1 MTTVTIPNTFS
12 PSTVISSS
20 QMNANFAA
28 IAAGFVQSLGING
41 AETLTGSLKA
51 ADGLAG
57 TPSLTFGSDT
67 NTGFF
72 RKSADVIGF
81 SVNGVEVGSWSAT
94 ALSTIAALAVAT
106 TLELGNASDTT
117 LARVSAGLVSVEGS
131 NLIRASDVGSVVQAF
146 DAELAA
152 IGGLTSAADRLPYF
166 TGSGAAALATY
177 TAFIRTLDAAA
188 NAAAARSTLGVPLA
202 DQAAQ
207 EASTAGQVVTSD
219 VQKFHPTAAKAW
231 GSVSVAAGVPTLQ
244 TNFGVTSVTD
254 IAVGRIQFN
263 LSTAFSSVNFSAL
276 LTTAIA
282 FGSNALCF
290 EETGGRSTTTIA
302 GICVNA
308 GGSVIDPDRWNFAAF
323 GDQ

>member
-1 MTTVTIPNTFS
+1 MTTVSIPNTFT

-51 ADGLAG
+51 TDGSAA

-72 RKSADVIGF
+72 RKSSDVIGVA
-81 SVNGVEVGSWSAT
+81 VNGAEIGSWDATSLT
-94 ALSTIAALAVAT
+94 ALGAIN
-106 TLELGNASDTT
+106 LGNASDTT
-117 LARVSAGLVSVEGS
+117 LARVSAGVASIEGS
-131 NLIRASDVGSVVQAF
+131 NILLASGIGSITQAF

-152 IGGLTSAADRLPYF
+152 IAGLTSAADRLSYF
-166 TGSGAAALATY
+166 TGSGTAALATY
-177 TAFIRTLDAAA
+177 TAFARTIDDDPDAATM
-188 NAAAARSTLGVPLA
+188 RSTLGVPLA
-202 DQAAQ
+202 TQAAQ

-219 VQKFHPTAAKAW
+219 VQKFHPTAAKVWA
-231 GSVSVAAGVPTLQ
+231 SVSVAAGVPTLQ

-254 IAVGRIQFN
+254 IAVGRIGFN
-263 LSTAFSSVNFSAL
+263 LATAFSSANFSAL
-276 LTTAIA
+276 LTTTIA
-282 FGSNALCF
+282 FGSNAVCF
-290 EETGGRSTTTIA
+290 EETTGRSTTTIA
-302 GICVNA
+302 GICINA
-308 GGSVIDPDRWNFAAF
+308 GGSVIDPDRWNLAAF